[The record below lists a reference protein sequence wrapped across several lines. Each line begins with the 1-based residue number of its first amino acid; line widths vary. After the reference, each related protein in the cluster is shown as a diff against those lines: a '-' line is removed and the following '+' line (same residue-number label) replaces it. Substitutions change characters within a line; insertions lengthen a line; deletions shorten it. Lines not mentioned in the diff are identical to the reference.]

1 MAAQNREISEVGNLE
16 GGVEKFCPNRK
27 IFNFFQKYFAD
38 TKICTIFA
46 PANEKFRF
54 GKLRYIAG
62 WSSW

>member
-1 MAAQNREISEVGNLE
+1 MEFR
-16 GGVEKFCPNRK
+16 GGVERSCPNRK
-27 IFNFFQKYFAD
+27 ILNFFQKYFAD

-46 PANEKFRF
+46 PANERFRF